1 MSKLAELN
9 LFAQFTPS
17 YHIHFLGPRACTNCE
32 TLTGMRGKE
41 AFMAQQHEFQ
51 YPQCQTLKL

>member
-32 TLTGMRGKE
+32 TLTGMSGKRSIHGST
-41 AFMAQQHEFQ
+41 A
-51 YPQCQTLKL
+51 